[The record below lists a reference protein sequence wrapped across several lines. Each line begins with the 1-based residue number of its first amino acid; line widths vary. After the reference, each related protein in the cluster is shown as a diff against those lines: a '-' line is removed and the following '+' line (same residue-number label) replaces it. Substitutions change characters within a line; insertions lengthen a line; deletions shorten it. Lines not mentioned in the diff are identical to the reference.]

1 MKRKGKGRWE
11 IREGE
16 KGRIEGKG
24 KKELSR
30 QKGEL

>member
-16 KGRIEGKG
+16 RGRIEGKG
-24 KKELSR
+24 KGDEQTER
-30 QKGEL
+30 